1 MSIVVITRPTAQA
14 GGLESAAR
22 ARGFDTFLFPAIAIG
37 PVDDA
42 EPLRAA
48 LGRLD
53 RFRLVIFVSPNA
65 IEHALARMN
74 VPWPDVL
81 PLAVMGSGSRDTL
94 MRSGIAAPRYEVI
107 CPDHHSNDEQARFD
121 SESLF
126 AELDLARLGRGPV
139 LLIKGNGGRPWLAR
153 RLEAEGIE
161 VLGVESYK
169 RTLPVPGRAL
179 QEKMRMLYEN
189 QQAAQ
194 VVVTSS
200 EGLANL
206 VTLLEGEGGERAAR
220 WLRAQRLIVPHRRIA
235 ENATGQGF
243 TNVVLSGA
251 GDSNIVR
258 ALE

>member
-1 MSIVVITRPTAQA
+1 MSIVIITRPSVQA
-14 GGLESAAR
+14 GALENAAR
-22 ARGFDTFLFPAIAIG
+22 ARGFDTFVFPAIAIG

-42 EPLRAA
+42 EPLCTA

-65 IEHALARMN
+65 IEHALACMN
-74 VPWPDVL
+74 APWPDNL
-81 PLAVMGSGSRDTL
+81 PLAVMGPGSRDAL
-94 MRSGIAAPRYEVI
+94 ARSGIAPPRYEVI
-107 CPDHHSNDEQARFD
+107 CPGHHGNDKQTRFD

-126 AELDLARLGRGPV
+126 AELDLARLGPGPV

-161 VLGVESYK
+161 VQGVESYK

-179 QEKMRMLYEN
+179 LEKMRVLYEN

-206 VTLLEGEGGERAAR
+206 VTLLEGEGGERAAG
-220 WLRAQRLIVPHRRIA
+220 WLRAQRLIVPHQRIA
-235 ENATGQGF
+235 ENATGRGF
-243 TNVVLSGA
+243 TNVVLSRA